1 MDNETANET
10 ASRLYSATKVIMW
23 MLDTT
28 NQVISQE
35 EVHRILSMPAGKLSI
50 ASVETSGAN
59 RANSFA
65 HGLQENLFPPLPEQ
79 ATITGAILTIYSA
92 GDMTTE
98 EYQAICNK
106 LLANFPD
113 DIPTI
118 ISLSQEVS
126 AGECFKGTLLV
137 SWDTGL

>member
-23 MLDTT
+23 MFDTT

-35 EVHRILSMPAGKLSI
+35 EVHRILSMPTGKLSI
-50 ASVETSGAN
+50 ASIETSGAD
-59 RANSFA
+59 RANNFA
-65 HGLQENLFPPLPEQ
+65 RGLQENLFPPLPEQ
-79 ATITGAILTIYSA
+79 ATITGAILTIFSA

-106 LLANFPD
+106 LLVNFPD
-113 DIPTI
+113 ETPTI
-118 ISLSQEVS
+118 VSISPDIG
-126 AGECFKGTLLV
+126 AADCFKGTLLV
-137 SWDTGL
+137 SWEAGL

>member
-1 MDNETANET
+1 
-10 ASRLYSATKVIMW
+10 MW

-35 EVHRILSMPAGKLSI
+35 EVHRILSTPAGKLSI
-50 ASVETSGAN
+50 ASVETRGAD

-65 HGLQENLFPPLPEQ
+65 RGLQENLFPPLPEQ
-79 ATITGAILTIYSA
+79 ATITGVILTIYSA

-106 LLANFPD
+106 LMANFRMRP
-113 DIPTI
+113 
-118 ISLSQEVS
+118 QQ
-126 AGECFKGTLLV
+126 
-137 SWDTGL
+137 